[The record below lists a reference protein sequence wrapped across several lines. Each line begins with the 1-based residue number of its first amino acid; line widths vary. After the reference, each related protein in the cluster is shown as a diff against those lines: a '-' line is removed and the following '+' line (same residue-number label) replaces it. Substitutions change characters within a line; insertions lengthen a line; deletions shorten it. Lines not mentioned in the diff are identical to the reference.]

1 MIFVDR
7 THDDVRGAPSG
18 ELSTDGEQ
26 LEHFVVAIG
35 SGAEELHRV
44 RGLQRCLADNL
55 DGGPSHGATLVDRA
69 GFEEAQAA
77 DKRMEESAAGIEIYR
92 GARWLETCVYA

>member
-1 MIFVDR
+1 MIFVDQ

-44 RGLQRCLADNL
+44 RGLQRSLADNL
-55 DGGPSHGATLVDRA
+55 DGGPGQGAAHELAYWALFGSSFISFIALDIFFVNFF
-69 GFEEAQAA
+69 G
-77 DKRMEESAAGIEIYR
+77 SSS
-92 GARWLETCVYA
+92 